1 MLKNHGI
8 SAHQKALLV
17 SRTLLAT
24 YNMQYLEVTPHP
36 TLSNYVDAY
45 WTAGGSSTQH
55 SIEKILPDG
64 CVDIIFN
71 LGDDCYTDNG
81 TFLMKSE
88 KTYLV
93 GTMTKYKETEM
104 DDKTKL
110 LGVRFKPGGVS
121 AFFKFVSLSEI
132 TNQTIEL
139 GKSLGLDLRKLI
151 KSPFERL
158 NQELARNLNK
168 PNHYLLMQIQTI
180 KKSKGQIKIQELA
193 SIHCTTVR
201 QLERNFRE
209 HLGVTPKEFANLVR
223 YQNAM
228 KAIEQRKSNESIL
241 SIAFDYGYYD
251 HSHLT
256 NDFRRYIGCAP
267 TFI

>member
-1 MLKNHGI
+1 
-8 SAHQKALLV
+8 
-17 SRTLLAT
+17 
-24 YNMQYLEVTPHP
+24 MQYLEVTPHP

-45 WTAGGSSTQH
+45 WTASGSSTQH

-71 LGDDCYTDNG
+71 LGNDCYTDNG

-93 GTMTKYKETEM
+93 GTMTTYKETGM
-104 DDKTKL
+104 DNNTKL
-110 LGVRFKPGGVS
+110 LGVRFKPGAVS

-132 TNQTIEL
+132 KNQTIEL
-139 GKSLGLDLRKLI
+139 GKSLCPDLRKLI
-151 KSPFERL
+151 KSPFELL

-168 PNHYLLMQIQTI
+168 PNRYLLMQIETI

-193 SIHCTTVR
+193 SIHYTTVR
-201 QLERNFRE
+201 QLERNFKE
-209 HLGVTPKEFANLVR
+209 HLGITPKEFVNLVR

-241 SIAFDYGYYD
+241 SIAFDFGYYD
-251 HSHLT
+251 HAHLT
-256 NDFRRYIGCAP
+256 NDFRRYNGCAP
-267 TFI
+267 TSI